1 MAISASSH
9 QGVAGSKLHKWC
21 DRCVCVLQV
30 SRLHTLKAL
39 LVSLSVFLFILLLLA
54 SNDQLSSTFRL
65 KQNQATHSNSNPL
78 TARIWRTA
86 VSHEFWPCIR
96 TLLRVT
102 PPPSIMESVTSS
114 KQPAA
119 PSRFHNWPA
128 TSDKKQ
134 LGLQLKSGMHQKQGC
149 SKVVQSKIWL
159 DYSTHLNTVYLFSGC
174 KLYTLFHVQ
183 IISPSC
189 PSSIKTCKPSAS

>member
-9 QGVAGSKLHKWC
+9 QGVAGSKLHKCC

-54 SNDQLSSTFRL
+54 SNDQLSSTLRL

-78 TARIWRTA
+78 TAIWRTA
-86 VSHEFWPCIR
+86 VIHEFWLKIR

-102 PPPSIMESVTSS
+102 PPPSMMESVVTS
-114 KQPAA
+114 KQPAEIHFFTTDQ
-119 PSRFHNWPA
+119 RQA
-128 TSDKKQ
+128 T
-134 LGLQLKSGMHQKQGC
+134 KSIWAC
-149 SKVVQSKIWL
+149 S
-159 DYSTHLNTVYLFSGC
+159 
-174 KLYTLFHVQ
+174 
-183 IISPSC
+183 
-189 PSSIKTCKPSAS
+189 